1 MKTQISYLRKRKPRP
16 LLLKIAVIIV
26 PILVIGF
33 IFTSDLV
40 KTFAVGDTVTT
51 NWDLSTPGEYATS
64 DDSLVE
70 ITGGVAQ
77 HKVQNYAD
85 DENTELLLH
94 LDEANGAVASD
105 SSSNSTDGAVTNGT
119 FGAGILNNG
128 LALGGAN
135 SRIEV
140 DDSAGVSLGQSHTI
154 ELWSKLSESFSA
166 SNNEAR
172 QGLIDKGDY
181 SLYYD
186 DETGK
191 ITYELANSAATEWS
205 QEAGNDIN
213 NSWDLNGKLA
223 VHDTVAVGSDIYTA
237 LGNAVGDA
245 EVWKYSAGVWQ
256 QVGGDGRNSGW
267 DAATYE
273 SAFSLATSGTILYV
287 GLGTTAGD
295 GEVWS
300 CVIASGCDD
309 WTKIGG
315 DGINSSWA
323 VSTFEGVYSLSY
335 FGGNLY
341 AGLGNGAN
349 DAEVWRWNG
358 TSWTKIGG
366 DSLNS
371 GWTTNFDLVYSMT
384 NDGTNL
390 YVGLGLTATEA
401 EVWRWNGTVWSKLGG
416 DGVNSSWNTVYEYV
430 LSLDYYGTSLYAGLG
445 TTAGEAEVWEYAGG
459 TWSQIGGDSIASS
472 WTAAGN
478 YEGVYSLTND
488 GTNLYAGLGVTAGD
502 NEVWMWDTSTWTKI
516 GGDGLNSSFT
526 NTHTFVSDLYY
537 ANNVLYTGLT
547 TTNNSGAMWTYTEG
561 VWALIGGNYVRK
573 SWGYYNLQSVETMQI
588 YGDHLYAGT
597 GYTVAGNALVW
608 KFDGTTWELV
618 GGQGLNSSWNIG
630 TYEIV
635 YSMKTFGNELYVGLG
650 STAGD
655 AEVWKWN
662 GSTWVQVGGD
672 SFNSGWTTGYEQVT
686 SLATDEDYLYAGL
699 GISGNDAEVWR
710 WNGTTWGK
718 IGGDS
723 SNSGW
728 TTNYE
733 LVQSMVSFNGYLYVG
748 LGATGGDSEV
758 WRWNGTLW
766 EKVGGDTLGSSW
778 DATIEYVDF
787 LTVYNGEL
795 IASLGTSTGDAQV
808 WKYDGSTWSQIGG
821 DDLNSS
827 WTGGT
832 FERVRTMVTY
842 NGKLYAGLG
851 TTAGEGEVWRYDGTN
866 WEKIGGDTV
875 NSSWANG
882 VVESVHSLS
891 VYNGKLYAGLG
902 ESANVDPAIWSY
914 GGNGV
919 LRSTASSFN
928 TDWRHIAATYNGS
941 SMKLYINGVLDAQT
955 SASVSVPDSA
965 NDLIIGSPYGSR
977 AQGVRAGYF
986 TGSIDEVRLS
996 STPRTSFNTTAYS
1009 TASQT
1014 VTPLTAVYTEDIANY
1029 SAFSA
1034 TENLNGGAI
1043 TYRLS
1048 NDGGSTWKYWN
1059 GSSWVTS
1066 SSVANANSYAD
1077 INSNIASFPVTTGG
1091 FKWQAIL
1098 TGDGTEQVQ
1107 LDLVSLSAIE
1117 DIENPNPPSSIAAL
1131 NQAGGGTSLTSTEWY
1146 AYTAPSFTWSGA
1158 SDVGDAGLAGYY
1170 VYFGVDNSAVPS
1182 TAGSFQAGT
1191 TYNASGLVNGT
1202 TYYLRIQSK
1211 DNAQNVS
1218 TTYSAFT
1225 YKFDNSVPTNP
1236 STITVTPTGYAATN
1250 SFTFEWP
1257 SSGDGIATDS
1267 GSGIAGYQ
1275 YKTGAPSGPLSDW
1288 SSVITETSVSIDSAA
1303 YSSDVNTFYL
1313 RVVDEAGNTAATPL
1327 SVNYYYAGDGPSV
1340 PRFITAT
1347 PSSNT
1352 TNSFAFSWEEP
1363 ENFSGNASDL
1373 TYCYSIN
1380 SLPSESTCT
1389 YTSAGATSL
1398 SASSFATQVG
1408 LNTFYVV
1415 AKNSDDVGGSINY
1428 GAYGSVTF
1436 TANTA
1441 APGIPVGLEISDV
1454 SIKAQEAWRL
1464 ALSWAVPE
1472 DIGSGVSSY
1481 KVYRA
1486 DEDTDDEYAYL
1497 ASVNSNNSSSGA
1509 AYIDTDLLQQNYYYK
1524 IKACDSVSNCGA
1536 FTSSVFLLPT
1546 GKFTE
1551 AAAIEDDPEVTSI
1564 TTKQA
1569 TVSWSTNR
1577 TSDSKVQY
1585 GKSSDDYFDAEP
1597 SNSSQVTAHEI
1608 VLTNLSPGTKY
1619 YAVAKWTDEDGN
1631 TGISDEF
1638 TFSTQPAP
1646 TVTDPTVKLAG
1657 ITSITL
1663 QYTVKDAS
1671 KVKIYYGKTA
1681 AFGGS
1686 LELST
1691 STNSTTYAT
1700 TLDALEDGTKYYYK
1714 INTFDSEGEEYEG
1727 NILSFETLPRPKIAD
1742 VKIQQIKNS
1751 AQPSVLVSWTT
1762 NTEVSSIVTYA
1773 PASNPADTKD
1783 EVNVALIKG
1792 VHRVLI
1798 KSLLPETPYTIVVK
1812 GRDKAG
1818 NEAQSDPQKITT
1830 ATDTRPAE
1838 LTDLNVEPSIALS
1851 QNKEATAQLVVSWNT
1866 DEPTTSQVEFGEGTG
1881 STYSQKSQEDK
1892 NLTFNHVVVISNL
1905 NTSKVYHLRAIS
1917 RDKAGN
1923 IANSVDTVT
1932 ITPKASDNALNL
1944 VITNLGEVFGFLK
1957 GVEY

>member
-1 MKTQISYLRKRKPRP
+1 MP
-16 LLLKIAVIIV
+16 LLVIC
-26 PILVIGF
+26 LLLSTKF
-33 IFTSDLV
+33 V
-40 KTFAVGDTVTT
+40 KTFAEGDTVTT
-51 NWDLSTPGEYATS
+51 NWDFSTPGDYTTS
-64 DDSLVE
+64 DSSLLE
-70 ITGGVAQ
+70 ITGGVVK

-85 DENTELLLH
+85 DSATELLLH
-94 LDEANGAVASD
+94 LDESGGVIADDASSKSGDGNVA
-105 SSSNSTDGAVTNGT
+105 NGT

-128 LALGGAN
+128 LVFGGTN
-135 SRIEV
+135 SKIDV
-140 DDSAGVSLGQSHTI
+140 SDSSAISLGQNHSI
-154 ELWSKLSESFSA
+154 ELWSKLSAPFLPATSEG
-166 SNNEAR
+166 R
-172 QGLIDKGDY
+172 QGLVDKGDY

-186 DETGK
+186 NQTGK
-191 ITYELANSAATEWS
+191 VTYEIANSSATAWS

-213 NSWDLNGKLA
+213 SSWDLNGKLA
-223 VHDTVAVGSDIYTA
+223 VNDTIAIGSDIYTA

-245 EVWKYSAGVWQ
+245 EVWKYSSGVWV
-256 QVGGDGRNSGW
+256 QVGGDGLNSGW
-267 DAATYE
+267 DGGTYE
-273 SAFSLATSGTILYV
+273 SVLALATSGTVLYA

-300 CVIASGCDD
+300 CVIASGCND

-315 DGINSSWA
+315 DSVNSSWA
-323 VSTFEGVYSLSY
+323 VNTFEGVYSLTY
-335 FGGNLY
+335 FSGNLY
-341 AGLGNGAN
+341 AGLGNSAN

-358 TSWTKIGG
+358 SSWTQIGG

-371 GWTTNFDLVYSMT
+371 GWTTNFELVYALI

-390 YVGLGLTATEA
+390 YAALGLTTTDA
-401 EVWRWNGTVWSKLGG
+401 EVWKWNGTVWTKIGG
-416 DGVNSSWNTVYEYV
+416 DGVNSSWNTDYEYV
-430 LSLDYYGTSLYAGLG
+430 LSLDYFGTDLYAGLG
-445 TTAGEAEVWEYAGG
+445 STAGDAEVWRFTSGSW
-459 TWSQIGGDSIASS
+459 TKIGGDDLYSG
-472 WTAAGN
+472 WTNVGA
-478 YEGVYSLTND
+478 YEGVYSLAND
-488 GTNLYAGLGVTAGD
+488 GSNLYAGLGATAGD
-502 NEVWMWDTSTWTKI
+502 NEVWMWNGSVWAKI

-537 ANNVLYTGLT
+537 ANNALYTGLT
-547 TTNNSGAMWTYTEG
+547 TTNNSATMWTYSEG
-561 VWALIGGNYVRK
+561 AWALIAGNYVKK
-573 SWGYYNLQSVETMQI
+573 SWGYYNLQSVEVMQV
-588 YGDHLYAGT
+588 YGDNLYAGT

-608 KFDGTTWELV
+608 KFNGTSWELV
-618 GGQGLNSSWNIG
+618 GGQGLNSSWGIN
-630 TYEIV
+630 TYEMV

-655 AEVWKWN
+655 AEVWKYN
-662 GSTWVQVGGD
+662 GTTWAQVGGD
-672 SFNSGWTTGYEQVT
+672 SFNSGWAAGYEQVT
-686 SLATDEDYLYAGL
+686 SLAADENYLYAGL
-699 GISGNDAEVWR
+699 GNSANDAEVWR

-723 SNSGW
+723 ANSGW

-733 LVQSMVSFNGYLYVG
+733 IVQSMIPFNGYLYAA
-748 LGATGGDSEV
+748 LGNTAGDSEI
-758 WRWNGTLW
+758 WRWNGTIW
-766 EKVGGDTLGSSW
+766 GKVAGDSVGSSW
-778 DATIEYVDF
+778 GSAIEVVESM
-787 LTVYNGEL
+787 LVYNGEL
-795 IASLGTSTGDAQV
+795 FAALGNSTGDASV
-808 WKYDGSTWSQIGG
+808 WKYNGSTWSQIGG
-821 DDLNSS
+821 NDLNSS
-827 WTGGT
+827 WTSGT
-832 FERVRTMVTY
+832 YERVRSMAVY
-842 NGKLYAGLG
+842 NGKLYAGVG
-851 TTAGEGEVWRYDGTN
+851 TTAGEGEVWRYDGSS
-866 WEKIGGDTV
+866 WEKVGGDTI
-875 NSSWANG
+875 NSSWANNII
-882 VVESVHSLS
+882 ESVHSLAT
-891 VYNGKLYAGLG
+891 YNGKLYAGLG
-902 ESANVDPAIWSY
+902 ESANVDPAVWSY
-914 GGNGV
+914 GDNAV

-941 SMKLYINGVLDAQT
+941 SMKLYINGVLDTQKNI
-955 SASVSVPDSA
+955 SVSVPDSSL
-965 NDLIIGSPYGSR
+965 DLLIGASYGST
-977 AQGVRAGYF
+977 AHGTLSGFFA
-986 TGSIDEVRLS
+986 GSIDEVRLS
-996 STPRTSFNTTAYS
+996 SSTRTSFNTTAYS

-1014 VTPLTAVYTEDIANY
+1014 ITPLTSVYTEDIANY

-1034 TENLNGGAI
+1034 TENLNGGTI
-1043 TYRLS
+1043 NYRLS
-1048 NDGGSTWKYWN
+1048 SDGGSTWKYWN
-1059 GSSWVTS
+1059 GSAWVS
-1066 SSVANANSYAD
+1066 SSSLANANSYSV
-1077 INSNIASFPVTTGG
+1077 INTNIESFPVTTGG

-1117 DIENPNPPSSIAAL
+1117 DVENPAPPSSVTAL
-1131 NQAGGGTSLTSTEWY
+1131 NQTGGGTSLTSTEWY
-1146 AYTAPSFTWSGA
+1146 AYPSPSFTWAGA
-1158 SDVGDAGLAGYY
+1158 ADVGDAGLAGYF
-1170 VYFGVDNSAVPS
+1170 VYFGTDGTAVPS
-1182 TAGSFQAGT
+1182 TAGSFQTGT
-1191 TYNASGLVNGT
+1191 TYSASNLVNGS
-1202 TYYLRIQSK
+1202 TYYLRLQSK

-1225 YKFDNSVPTNP
+1225 YKFDNSLPTNP

-1275 YKTGAPSGPLSDW
+1275 YKTGVGSGPLSDW
-1288 SSVITETSVSIDSAA
+1288 SSVITESSVSIDSAA
-1303 YSSDVNTFYL
+1303 YSSDVNVFYL

-1340 PRFITAT
+1340 PRFITAS

-1352 TNSFAFSWEEP
+1352 TNSYAFSWDEP

-1373 TYCYSIN
+1373 TYCYTVN
-1380 SLPSESTCT
+1380 RLPSESTCT

-1436 TANTA
+1436 TANTS

-1454 SIKAQEAWRL
+1454 SIKSQAAWRL

-1472 DIGSGVSSY
+1472 DIGSGVSAY
-1481 KVYRA
+1481 KIYRA
-1486 DEDTDDEYAYL
+1486 EKDTDEYTYL
-1497 ASVNSNNSSSGA
+1497 ASVNSNNSSTGA

-1524 IKACDSVSNCGA
+1524 VKACDSVSNCGA
-1536 FTSSVFLLPT
+1536 FTSFVFLLPT

-1551 AAAIEDDPEVTSI
+1551 AATIEDDPEVTKI

-1569 TVSWSTNR
+1569 TVTWSTSR

-1597 SNSSQVTAHEI
+1597 SNSNQVSAHEI

-1638 TFSTQPAP
+1638 TFTTQPAP
-1646 TVTDPTVKLAG
+1646 TVTDPTVKQAG

-1691 STNSTTYAT
+1691 STSSTTYAT
-1700 TLDALEDGTKYYYK
+1700 TIDSLEDGTKYYYK
-1714 INTFDSEGEEYEG
+1714 INTFDSEKEEYEG
-1727 NILSFETLPRPKIAD
+1727 NILSFETLPRPKITD

-1773 PASNPADTKD
+1773 PSSNPTDTKD

-1812 GRDKAG
+1812 GRDRAG
-1818 NEAQSDPQKITT
+1818 NEAQSDPQRITT

-1851 QNKEATAQLVVSWNT
+1851 QNKEATAQLVISWNT

-1892 NLTFNHVVVISNL
+1892 NLTFNHVVVVSNL

-1923 IANSVDTVT
+1923 VANSVDTVT

>member
-1 MKTQISYLRKRKPRP
+1 MKTKTGYLRKKKYGMRVVKSLAVLIITVSAVYLFTTRYT
-16 LLLKIAVIIV
+16 KI
-26 PILVIGF
+26 
-33 IFTSDLV
+33 
-40 KTFAVGDTVTT
+40 FAAGDTVTT
-51 NWDLSTPGEYATS
+51 NWDLSTPSDYTTS
-64 DDSLVE
+64 DANLVE

-85 DENTELLLH
+85 DANTGLLLH
-94 LDEANGAVASD
+94 LDESSGSNADD
-105 SSSNSTDGAVTNGT
+105 SSSNVTDGSVTNGT
-119 FGAGILNNG
+119 FNAGILNNG
-128 LALGGAN
+128 LTLAGGD
-135 SRIEV
+135 SKIEV
-140 DDSAGVSLGQSHTI
+140 SDSAGNSLGQNHTI
-154 ELWSKLSESFSA
+154 ELWSKLDSTFSA
-166 SNNEAR
+166 SASEAR
-172 QGLIDKGDY
+172 QTLVDKGDY

-191 ITYELANSAATEWS
+191 LTYELANSSATTWT

-223 VHDTVAVGSDIYTA
+223 LYDTVTVGSVVYAA
-237 LGNAVGDA
+237 LGNAIGDA
-245 EVWKYSAGVWQ
+245 EVWSYSSGVWSQ
-256 QVGGDGRNSGW
+256 IGGDGKNSSW

-273 SAFSLATSGTILYV
+273 SVFSLASNGTLLYA

-295 GEVWS
+295 AEVWS
-300 CVIASGCDD
+300 CVVASGCDD

-315 DGINSSWA
+315 DGVNSSWS
-323 VSTFEGVYSLSY
+323 VGVYEGVYSMNY
-335 FGGNLY
+335 FGGTLY
-341 AGLGNGAN
+341 AGLGSSAN
-349 DAEVWRWNG
+349 DAEVWSWNG
-358 TSWTKIGG
+358 SSWTKIGG
-366 DSLNS
+366 DSINS
-371 GWTTNFDLVYSMT
+371 GWTTNFELVYAMT
-384 NDGTNL
+384 NDGANL
-390 YVGLGLTATEA
+390 YVALGLTATDA
-401 EVWRWNGTVWSKLGG
+401 EVWKWNGSSWSKLGG
-416 DGVNSSWNTVYEYV
+416 DGANSSWNTNYEYV
-430 LSLDYYGTSLYAGLG
+430 LSLDYFGSTLYAGLG
-445 TTAGEAEVWEYAGG
+445 TTAGDAEVWSYSGG
-459 TWSQIGGDSIASS
+459 TWSQIGGDNLNSS
-472 WTAAGN
+472 WTTAGN
-478 YEGVYSLTND
+478 YEGVYSLAND
-488 GTNLYAGLGVTAGD
+488 GSNLYAGLGASAGD
-502 NEVWMWDTSTWTKI
+502 NEVWMWDGSIWAKI
-516 GGDGLNSSFT
+516 GGDALNSSFT
-526 NTHTFVSDLYY
+526 STHTYVSDLYF
-537 ANNVLYTGLT
+537 ANNTLYTGLS
-547 TTNNSGAMWTYTEG
+547 TTNNSAAMWTYSEG
-561 VWALIGGNYVRK
+561 AWALIGGNYVKK
-573 SWGYYNLQSVETMQI
+573 SWGYYNLQSVEVMQV
-588 YGDHLYAGT
+588 YGDNLYAGT

-608 KFDGTTWELV
+608 RFDGSNWEIV
-618 GGQGLNSSWNIG
+618 GGQGLNNSWAVG
-630 TYEIV
+630 TYEMI
-635 YSMKTFGNELYVGLG
+635 YSMKTFQNELYVGLG
-650 STAGD
+650 SSSSD
-655 AEVWKWN
+655 AEVWKYN
-662 GSTWVQVGGD
+662 GSTWTQVGGD
-672 SFNSGWTTGYEQVT
+672 SFNSGWATGFEQVT

-699 GISGNDAEVWR
+699 GTSANDAEVWR
-710 WNGTTWGK
+710 WNGSSWGR

-728 TTNYE
+728 LTNYE
-733 LVQSMVSFNGYLYVG
+733 IVQSMVAFNGYLYVG
-748 LGATGGDSEV
+748 LGSTAGDSEV
-758 WRWNGTLW
+758 WRWNGTIW
-766 EKVGGDTLGSSW
+766 SKIGGDSLNSSW
-778 DATIEYVDF
+778 GTTIEYVDF
-787 LTVYNGEL
+787 LTVYDGEL
-795 IASLGTSTGDAQV
+795 YASLGTGTGDAQV
-808 WKYDGSTWSQIGG
+808 WKYDWSSWSQVGG

-832 FERVRTMVTY
+832 FERVRSLITY

-851 TTAGEGEVWRYDGTN
+851 TTAGEGEVWSYDGSS
-866 WEKIGGDTV
+866 WEKVGGDTV

-902 ESANVDPAIWSY
+902 ESANVDPAVWSY
-914 GGNGV
+914 GGNKI

-941 SMKLYINGVLDAQT
+941 TMKLYINGTLDTQSNV
-955 SASVSVPDSA
+955 SASVPDSSR
-965 NDLIIGSPYGSR
+965 NLFIGAPYGSR
-977 AQGVRAGYF
+977 AQGVQAGYF
-986 TGSIDEVRLS
+986 GGIIDEVRLS
-996 STPRTSFNTTAYS
+996 TTPRTSFNTTAYS
-1009 TASQT
+1009 SIAQT
-1014 VTPLTAVYTEDIANY
+1014 ITPLTAVYTEDIASY
-1029 SAFSA
+1029 SEFSA
-1034 TENLNGGAI
+1034 TENLNGGTI

-1059 GSSWVTS
+1059 GSAWATS
-1066 SSVANANSYAD
+1066 SSLSNANSYSD
-1077 INSNIASFPVTTGG
+1077 IDNNIATFPVTSGG

-1098 TGDGTEQVQ
+1098 TGDGTQKVQ

-1117 DIENPNPPSSIAAL
+1117 DVENPNPPSTITAL
-1131 NQAGGGTSLTSTEWY
+1131 NQVGGGVSLTSNEWY
-1146 AYTAPSFTWSGA
+1146 AYTSPSFTWSGA
-1158 SDVGDAGLAGYY
+1158 SDVGDAGVAGYY
-1170 VYFGVDNSAVPS
+1170 VYFGTDNTAAPS
-1182 TAGSFQAGT
+1182 TAGVFQVGT
-1191 TYNASGLVNGT
+1191 TYTASGLVNGS
-1202 TYYLRIQSK
+1202 TYYLRIQTK

-1250 SFTFEWP
+1250 SFTFTWP
-1257 SSGDGIATDS
+1257 SSGDGIATDT

-1275 YKTGAPSGPLSDW
+1275 YKTGAPSGDLSEW
-1288 SSVITETSVSIDSAA
+1288 SETITETSVTINSAA
-1303 YSSDVNTFYL
+1303 YSSEVNVFYL

-1340 PRFITAT
+1340 PQFVTAT

-1352 TNSFAFSWEEP
+1352 TNSFAFSWDEP

-1373 TYCYSIN
+1373 KYCYTVN
-1380 SLPSESTCT
+1380 SLPSVSTCT

-1428 GAYGSVTF
+1428 GAYASVTF

-1464 ALSWAVPE
+1464 ALSWAVP
-1472 DIGSGVSSY
+1472 DDVGSGVSTY
-1481 KVYRA
+1481 KVYRSDD
-1486 DEDTDDEYAYL
+1486 DEDYTYL
-1497 ASVNSNNSSSGA
+1497 ASVNSNNSSTGA

-1551 AAAIEDDPEVTSI
+1551 PAEIEDDPEVTNI

-1631 TGISDEF
+1631 TGVSDEF

-1646 TVTDPTVKLAG
+1646 TVTDPTVKQAG
-1657 ITSITL
+1657 ITTITL

-1691 STNSTTYAT
+1691 STKSTTYAT
-1700 TLDALEDGTKYYYK
+1700 TIDALEDGTKYYYK

-1751 AQPSVLVSWTT
+1751 AQPSVLVSWST
-1762 NTEVSSIVTYA
+1762 NTEVSSIVTYY
-1773 PASNPADTKD
+1773 PSSNPADTKD

-1792 VHRVLI
+1792 IHRVLI

-1812 GRDKAG
+1812 GRDKVG
-1818 NEAQSDPQKITT
+1818 NEAQSDPQRVTT

-1838 LTDLNVEPSIALS
+1838 ITDLNVEPSIALS

-1866 DEPTTSQVEFGEGTG
+1866 DEPTSSQVEFGEGTG